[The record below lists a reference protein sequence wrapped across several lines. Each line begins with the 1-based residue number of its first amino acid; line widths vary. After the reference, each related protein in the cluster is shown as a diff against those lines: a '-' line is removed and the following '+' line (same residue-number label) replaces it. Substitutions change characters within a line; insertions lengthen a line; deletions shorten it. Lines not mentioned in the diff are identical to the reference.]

1 MGDGVQEQINQA
13 LVIANHVFAARF
25 QGASCAFAA
34 GSIMRGEGTPSSDID
49 LVVVFDHLDAAWRE
63 SFIESGLPVEVFV
76 HDPQTLTWFIENDA
90 KNGYPIM
97 VDMIASGVVIGPDI
111 DRAEALKTF
120 AVNILAKGP
129 PPFEGEKRDGIRY
142 LITSLLEDLRDV
154 RSPAERRAITA
165 QLYQPLAD
173 VALLGRCA
181 WSGKGKWIPR
191 LLNKLDSDLAQR
203 FDHAFEHA
211 AQGDTVP
218 LQLLAENEL
227 ARHGGLYFAGDKRMA
242 PADARSSTFRIEPLE
257 DATLSG

>member
-1 MGDGVQEQINQA
+1 MGVGMQEQINRA

-25 QGASCAFAA
+25 QGASCAFVA

-63 SFIESGLPVEVFV
+63 SFIESGLPVEAFV
-76 HDPQTLTWFIENDA
+76 HDPQTLAWFIENDA

-97 VDMIASGVVIGPDI
+97 VDMIASGVAIGPDI

-120 AVNILAKGP
+120 AANLLAKGP

-142 LITSLLEDLRDV
+142 LITSLLEDLRDAHA
-154 RSPAERRAITA
+154 PAERRAIA
-165 QLYQPLAD
+165 AELYQPLAD
-173 VALLGRCA
+173 FALLGRCA

-191 LLNKLDSDLAQR
+191 LLNKLDSELAQR

-242 PADARSSTFRIEPLE
+242 PADARSSTFRIETFG
-257 DATLSG
+257 DAILPG